1 LDERFAHGEK
11 IRIVDREHLNRQR
24 CSHPF
29 EVVIPP
35 IQRGG
40 RAGRSRPCWDL
51 FRDVRTFVPIAM
63 KTGQGEI
70 LKNGRASVLACNDV
84 VHRKGKG

>member
-1 LDERFAHGEK
+1 VEEPDDLA
-11 IRIVDREHLNRQR
+11 
-24 CSHPF
+24 
-29 EVVIPP
+29 
-35 IQRGG
+35 
-40 RAGRSRPCWDL
+40 RAGICSG
-51 FRDVRTFVPIAM
+51 DVRTFVPIAM